1 MAEVIDLDERRPVDP
16 DASIDHP
23 DLTTAELALSVS
35 VNAILQCPE
44 TFGNMALRKRKT
56 CSYKATGRPSV
67 VLGGLQEVEM
77 GDGTILEV
85 SVKVK
90 ED

>member
-16 DASIDHP
+16 NAEIDHP
-23 DLTTAELALSVS
+23 DLPTVEIALTVA
-35 VNAILQCPE
+35 VNAILECPE
-44 TFGNMALRKRKT
+44 TFGDMALRKRKT
-56 CSYKATGRPSV
+56 CSYKATGRPTV
-67 VLGGLQEVEM
+67 ILGGLHEIET
-77 GDGTILEV
+77 GDGMVLEV